1 MAKKRLQKATPIE
14 VENFLAAQGYADP
27 DEMRMK
33 ISLANRLALLVD
45 ELDLTQSEI
54 AVRTGLAQ
62 SDVSRI
68 VNGSVKNYSVWRLMT
83 ALTALGQTVTIAVE
97 PAGQERGAVIAA

>member
-1 MAKKRLQKATPIE
+1 MATRRMTNTTSPDQ
-14 VENFLAAQGYADP
+14 
-27 DEMRMK
+27 DEMRLK
-33 ISLANRLALLVD
+33 SGLANRFALLV
-45 ELDLTQSEI
+45 EQLGLTQSEV
-54 AVRTGLAQ
+54 ARRTGLAQ